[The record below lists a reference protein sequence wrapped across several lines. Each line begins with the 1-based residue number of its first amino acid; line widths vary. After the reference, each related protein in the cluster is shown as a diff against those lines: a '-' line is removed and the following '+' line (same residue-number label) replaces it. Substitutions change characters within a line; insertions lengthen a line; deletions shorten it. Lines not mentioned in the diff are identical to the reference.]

1 VRNGVVRLA
10 IKPFAAGGRDTCVPY
25 VFAISRA
32 EKALKRKTMAD
43 HDPHDLTN
51 ARKVLVELRHN
62 WAKAIAASDNTEVAI
77 KSIIEVQQAIDVIDH
92 AIDEFADTEEDDED
106 EDDE

>member
-1 VRNGVVRLA
+1 M
-10 IKPFAAGGRDTCVPY
+10 T
-25 VFAISRA
+25 
-32 EKALKRKTMAD
+32 E

-51 ARKVLVELRHN
+51 ARKVLVELRHH

-92 AIDEFADTEEDDED
+92 AIDEFEEAEEEEEDED
-106 EDDE
+106 E